1 MTTTTAKYDPLADGP
16 ALARFFSISPAT
28 VRSWVHR
35 GQLERRGTDGRGRN
49 LYSIAEAQALAESAG
64 WRAT

>member
-1 MTTTTAKYDPLADGP
+1 MTTTAAKYDPLADGP
-16 ALARFFSISPAT
+16 ALARFFSVSPAT

-35 GQLERRGTDGRGRN
+35 GRLQRRGCDERGRN

-64 WRAT
+64 WKPT